1 MANSLYV
8 RRLLGLFVLLGALAL
23 GVVVFNYFSRNAQ
36 QRQQIPN
43 PAASVDLALKS
54 LHFTE
59 SSADRTKWE
68 LYAASGEYS
77 KSADLSLLK
86 DLRFILF
93 RAGNEGRVTV
103 TAKQGEYAH
112 ATKNVTLAGNVQAKG
127 TDGVSFETPRIS
139 YDSARRIFRTDER
152 VKMTS
157 DRMSVEGVG
166 MEFKLDGQTALIQS
180 RVEATIYPGKSVK

>member
-23 GVVVFNYFSRNAQ
+23 GVVVFRYFSQSGR
-36 QRQQIPN
+36 QRPQVSAP
-43 PAASVDLALKS
+43 ASVDLAMKS

-77 KSADLSLLK
+77 KSADLSILK

-93 RAGNEGRVTV
+93 RAGNAGRITV
-103 TAKQGEYAH
+103 TAKKGEYAH
-112 ATKNVTLAGNVQAKG
+112 AAKKVTLSGNVMAEG
-127 TDGVSFETPRIS
+127 TDGVSFETPKIS
-139 YDSARRIFRTDER
+139 YDSARRIFRTDEHVR
-152 VKMTS
+152 MTS
-157 DRMSVEGVG
+157 DRMAVEGVG
-166 MEFKLDGQTALIQS
+166 MEFKMNDQTAHIQS
-180 RVEATIYPGKSVK
+180 RVEATIYPEKAVK